1 LEASLYTFGIWDEFV
16 AMFDDIRRT
25 RSARFRGALVCGPG
39 HAAEHRDRKP
49 YLQDNGIVPDHGA
62 HAKHLFEKHPVHFH
76 LRLDDRLS
84 PTL

>member
-25 RSARFRGALVCGPG
+25 RSARFRGALVCGPR
-39 HAAEHRDRKP
+39 HAAEHRNRKS
-49 YLQDNGIVPDHGA
+49 YLQDSGMVPDHGA
-62 HAKHLFEKHPVHFH
+62 HARHLFETHSVHFH
-76 LRLDDRLS
+76 LRLDGRLS